1 MGRAFEYRKASKMKR
16 WGAMS
21 KAFTKIGKQ
30 IAIAVKAGGPN
41 PDGNSRLKILLQNA
55 KGVSMPKDKVE
66 SAIKRAANKD
76 LNDYIETIY
85 EGYAAHG
92 VAVLV
97 ECTTDNVNRT
107 IASVRT
113 AFGKGG
119 GAIGTSGSVAFMF
132 ERKSHFKFP
141 NTGQDVDDLELE
153 LIDFG
158 LDEIFLDEEDNMFNA
173 YAAFTDFSQMQKALE
188 EKGIEVASSEM
199 TFLPT
204 NVTVSLTEEQMVDV
218 DKLLEKLEELD
229 DVNNVYTNLG

>member
-41 PDGNSRLKILLQNA
+41 PEANSRLKILLQNA

-66 SAIKRAANKD
+66 GAIKRAANKE

-113 AFGKGG
+113 AFSKGG

-132 ERKSHFKFP
+132 ERKAHFKFP
-141 NTGQDVDDLELE
+141 NTGQNVDDLELE

-158 LDEIFLDEEDNMFNA
+158 LDEIFLDDEDNMFNA
-173 YAAFTDFSQMQKALE
+173 YSAFTDFAQMQKALE
-188 EKGIEVASSEM
+188 ERGIEVASSEM

-204 NVTVSLTEEQMVDV
+204 NTVSVTDEQMVDV
-218 DKLLEKLEELD
+218 DKLLEKLEEIE